1 MRAPIVERTATYT
14 RIYLRRPY
22 YRDGGVM
29 FWIDPL
35 SSAGQSSASNSV
47 NVGSTPRADE
57 AGLIAEMLAALQLI
71 ESVYRQNVVA
81 VGEPSSVLD
90 ELQRVIAKA
99 ALMLQWNTADRRA
112 VAPDGWDR
120 FLMWIA
126 MWACVGLVAAIA
138 ALLLP

>member
-14 RIYLRRPY
+14 RIYLRR
-22 YRDGGVM
+22 
-29 FWIDPL
+29 
-35 SSAGQSSASNSV
+35 
-47 NVGSTPRADE
+47 
-57 AGLIAEMLAALQLI
+57 
-71 ESVYRQNVVA
+71 
-81 VGEPSSVLD
+81 
-90 ELQRVIAKA
+90 
-99 ALMLQWNTADRRA
+99 LMLQWNTADRRA